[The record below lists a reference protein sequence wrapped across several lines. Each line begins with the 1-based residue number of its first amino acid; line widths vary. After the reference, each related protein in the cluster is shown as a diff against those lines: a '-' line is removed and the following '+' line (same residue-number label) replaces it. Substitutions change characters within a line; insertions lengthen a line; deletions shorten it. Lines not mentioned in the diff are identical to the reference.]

1 MNLHG
6 LRLFHAIVRYGGVT
20 RAAEELNISQPA
32 VSSQVKRFE
41 REIGIQ
47 LFVSEGRKLVLTD
60 AGTQLITYAERLFM
74 LEQEVEHFVED
85 MIQGRKGLIRLSATY
100 LPSNFL
106 LPSWIARFKQAHEDV
121 EIIVSTSNTQMA
133 FDQLLRYEAEIAIYG
148 GSGVSHPGVH
158 WDKLFEDEMWF
169 VVHPDHAYAGQ
180 TIPLH
185 QMVAEPFIMREQGS
199 ATRERLA
206 ALCTNNNLPS
216 PRIALQFD
224 GLNETISAVKA
235 GYGANFIS
243 SLVVREDVQQGRLAR
258 VFVDDVQL
266 QNTIAICTRAGEKL
280 SPAASQLVQWIRQES
295 RVMQQE

>member
-148 GSGVSHPGVH
+148 GSGVSHPGYIGISCLKMKCGL
-158 WDKLFEDEMWF
+158 WCIRTML
-169 VVHPDHAYAGQ
+169 
-180 TIPLH
+180 
-185 QMVAEPFIMREQGS
+185 MRAKRFRCIRWWPS
-199 ATRERLA
+199 HL
-206 ALCTNNNLPS
+206 LCVS
-216 PRIALQFD
+216 K
-224 GLNETISAVKA
+224 AVQP
-235 GYGANFIS
+235 AN
-243 SLVVREDVQQGRLAR
+243 G
-258 VFVDDVQL
+258 
-266 QNTIAICTRAGEKL
+266 
-280 SPAASQLVQWIRQES
+280 
-295 RVMQQE
+295 